1 MTQTINQLLAEN
13 IDKFCEIKF
22 PVNATKYE
30 CPRCHKKHNKE
41 KFSTYNEFRNP
52 PTERYC
58 SDKCKKG

>member
-13 IDKFCEIKF
+13 IDRFCEIKL
-22 PVNATKYE
+22 PANTAKYE

-52 PTERYC
+52 QTERYC